1 MLEDDDVTSSADGL
15 FEAIGPFLEQV
26 DDSKTEED
34 IKEIC
39 DRLYH
44 LVAKEWVVFF
54 KFIVILQRKTKSEN
68 MIV

>member
-44 LVAKEWVVFF
+44 LVAKE
-54 KFIVILQRKTKSEN
+54 
-68 MIV
+68 